1 MEIYFDETTT
11 DADLITLTDTW
22 IDDSSPYHDEMIKHQ
37 NRMAQYYAGN
47 QTGRYEIPEFDSN
60 ATYNRIFEATE
71 TIVPIV
77 VSGAHRF
84 IAIPSDDTEE
94 SKDRAKKLQH
104 ALERAYTDT
113 NMRSKLEVIVRHMI
127 LMRFGVMKW
136 GWDADK
142 DNVDVWEID
151 PRLIFIPKLRSHP
164 RELPYVIELQEYV
177 REDFETYFPDT
188 NFEDYQNSNP
198 KIGDK
203 KNQSAAQVLEIST
216 PYYKVW
222 RAGSDIIKRMK
233 NPYFD
238 FDGEKDVIKET
249 THSGRIKQKE
259 YQRYRNH
266 LSYPVVNYVFFAP
279 FRIGDTP
286 ISPTCLAE
294 IAEPIQDDINV
305 QKRLITDNLNR
316 MGNGQIFAD
325 SEAVTQEEAETITN
339 QPGLVIRGKGI
350 VSENRIRREPG
361 LPLPATHFSNLQ
373 DSIVSFDNIFGTHGA
388 VRGAGN
394 SETLGGQILNRQQDI
409 SRIDQLTAVVNQ
421 GVAELADGLVQCFK
435 MFYDKEHVFH
445 IIGAEGSP
453 ELIRFSRDDIDDNA
467 VIETK
472 SGNPVSLDPLG
483 KYNQAIQLWQ
493 LQAIDPETLYERL
506 DFANPQIS
514 SQKLA
519 AWRAGQ
525 LMLEASIKGSTE
537 KPGVEGA
544 PADVETPND
553 ATQRATEVAAGAG
566 MGKAPLSNTP
576 NQ

>member
-1 MEIYFDETTT
+1 MEIYFDEKTSNE
-11 DADLITLTDTW
+11 DLITLTNTW
-22 IDDSSPYHDEMIKHQ
+22 IEDSTSYHDEMVKHQ
-37 NRMAQYYAGN
+37 DRMAQYYAGN

-84 IAIPSDDTEE
+84 IAIPSDDSDE
-94 SKDRAKKLQH
+94 SKERAKKLQH

-113 NMRSKLEVIVRHMI
+113 NMKSKLEVIVRHMI
-127 LMRFGVMKW
+127 IMRFGVMKW
-136 GWDADK
+136 GWDVDK
-142 DNVDVWEID
+142 DNVDVWDID
-151 PRLIFIPKLRSHP
+151 PRLIFIPKLRVHP

-177 REDFETYFPDT
+177 REDFETYFPDAVFDEYT
-188 NFEDYQNSNP
+188 KGKESVV
-198 KIGDK
+198 
-203 KNQSAAQVLEIST
+203 QVLEIST
-216 PYYKVW
+216 PEYKVW
-222 RAGSDIIKRMK
+222 RAKNDIIKRMS

-238 FDGEKDVIKET
+238 FEGEDDSVRET
-249 THSGRIKQKE
+249 THSGKVKVKK
-259 YQRYRNH
+259 YKRYRNH
-266 LSYPVVNYVFFAP
+266 LDYPRVNYVFFAP

-286 ISPTCLAE
+286 VAPTCLAE
-294 IAEPIQDDINV
+294 IAEPIQDDINT

-316 MGNGQIFAD
+316 MGNGQVFAD
-325 SEAVTQEEAETITN
+325 SEAVTQEEAESITN
-339 QPGLVIRGKGI
+339 QPGLVIRGRGI

-373 DSIVSFDNIFGTHGA
+373 DSIVAFDNIFGTHGA
-388 VRGAGN
+388 VRGSSN
-394 SETLGGQILNRQQDI
+394 SDTLGGQILNRQQDI
-409 SRIDQLTAVVNQ
+409 SRIDQLTSVINQ

-445 IIGAEGSP
+445 IIGPDGAP
-453 ELIRFSRDDIDDNA
+453 ELIRFSREDIDDKA

-506 DFANPQIS
+506 DFPNPQIS

-525 LMLEASIKGSTE
+525 LMLEASIKGAAE
-537 KPGVEGA
+537 KPGTEGA
-544 PADVETPND
+544 PTDVETPND
-553 ATQRATEVAAGAG
+553 ATQRATEAAMGASN
-566 MGKAPLSNTP
+566 GKAPLTNTP